1 MIRWMHPKIQDKNI
15 GWMRGQISRTI
26 ERTTNMKMNI
36 EFIDPSNAAVEIPK
50 TDAYLKSA
58 QIIGEKLKALNLPNQ
73 QHNSFVKDL
82 VEHTEITRQEAFMSG
97 FSMALDLAKGAKK

>member
-1 MIRWMHPKIQDKNI
+1 
-15 GWMRGQISRTI
+15 MRGQDPRII

-36 EFIDPSNAAVEIPK
+36 EFLDPSNAAVEIPK

-58 QIIGEKLKALNLPNQ
+58 QIIGEKLNALNLPNQ

-82 VEHTEITRQEAFMSG
+82 LEHTEIARQEAFLSGFSMG
-97 FSMALDLAKGAKK
+97 FSMALDLVKGAKK

>member
-15 GWMRGQISRTI
+15 GWMRRQISRTI

-36 EFIDPSNAAVEIPK
+36 EFLDPSNAAFEIPK

-58 QIIGEKLKALNLPNQ
+58 QIISEKLNALNLPSQ

-82 VEHTEITRQEAFMSG
+82 VEHADITRKEAFISG

>member
-1 MIRWMHPKIQDKNI
+1 
-15 GWMRGQISRTI
+15 MRGQNSRTI

-58 QIIGEKLKALNLPNQ
+58 QIIGEKLNALNLPNQ

>member
-1 MIRWMHPKIQDKNI
+1 
-15 GWMRGQISRTI
+15 MRGQDPRII

-36 EFIDPSNAAVEIPK
+36 EFLDPSNAAVEIPK

-58 QIIGEKLKALNLPNQ
+58 RIIGEKVNALNLPNQ

-82 VEHTEITRQEAFMSG
+82 VEHTEIARQEAFMSG
-97 FSMALDLAKGAKK
+97 FSMALDLAKETKK